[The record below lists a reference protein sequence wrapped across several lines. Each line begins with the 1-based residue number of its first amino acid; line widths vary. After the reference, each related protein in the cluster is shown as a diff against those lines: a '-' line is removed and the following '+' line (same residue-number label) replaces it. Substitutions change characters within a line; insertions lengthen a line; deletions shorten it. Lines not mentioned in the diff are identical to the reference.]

1 LTIVIDDPLPRRAR
15 PGEADVIIIARP
27 DRPNSI
33 VGPQARICE
42 QQSTKK
48 SDVGQ
53 QPPSRLEPV
62 GLLGAAA
69 ADAARSA
76 SAPASRARQ

>member
-1 LTIVIDDPLPRRAR
+1 LISR
-15 PGEADVIIIARP
+15 
-27 DRPNSI
+27 
-33 VGPQARICE
+33 
-42 QQSTKK
+42 
-48 SDVGQ
+48 DVGQ